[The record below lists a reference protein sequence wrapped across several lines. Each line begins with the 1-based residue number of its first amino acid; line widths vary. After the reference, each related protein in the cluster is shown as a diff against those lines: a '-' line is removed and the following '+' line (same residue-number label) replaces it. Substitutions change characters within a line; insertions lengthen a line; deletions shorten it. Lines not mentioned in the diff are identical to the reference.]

1 MITQTK
7 WEMEIN
13 FGSAIEAIEDNF
25 IDLQEYGITQTLEEI
40 KSIPLSLILQNMP
53 LVHQQD
59 LMDFEREIFS
69 TESAIDII
77 KTVLTGTTC

>member
-1 MITQTK
+1 MITQTN
-7 WEMEIN
+7 WEMELN

-40 KSIPLSLILQNMP
+40 KSIPLSIILQNMP

-59 LMDFEREIFS
+59 LMDFECERFS
-69 TESAIDII
+69 TESAISII
-77 KTVLTGTTC
+77 ETVLTGTTC